1 VSAPPVP
8 VPVPVPVI
16 VAAAQ
21 AAAHQ
26 SNAIGWVVIVV
37 LLAFGAYLLAR
48 WVRR

>member
-8 VPVPVPVI
+8 VPVI
-16 VAAAQ
+16 VVAAQ

-26 SNAIGWVVIVV
+26 PNAIGWIVIAD